1 MQQKK
6 LLYKGSFV
14 ESKRLELEL
23 ISNNIHPIIV
33 NKKQSAIFSG
43 FGYNPNE
50 EIFVYV
56 FEDQFNFSK
65 KIANTLVI

>member
-23 ISNNIHPIIV
+23 ISNNVHPIIV

-56 FEDQFNFSK
+56 FEDQFDFSK

>member
-56 FEDQFNFSK
+56 FEDQFDFSK
-65 KIANTLVI
+65 KISNTLVI

>member
-23 ISNNIHPIIV
+23 ISNKIHPIIV

-50 EIFVYV
+50 EILVYV
-56 FEDQFNFSK
+56 FEDQFDFSK

>member
-14 ESKRLELEL
+14 ESKRLEIEL

-56 FEDQFNFSK
+56 FEDQFDFSK
-65 KIANTLVI
+65 KLQIL

>member
-56 FEDQFNFSK
+56 FEDQFAFSK
-65 KIANTLVI
+65 KIATTLVI

>member
-23 ISNNIHPIIV
+23 ISYNIHPIIV

-56 FEDQFNFSK
+56 FEDQFDFSK

>member
-14 ESKRLELEL
+14 KSKRLELEL

-56 FEDQFNFSK
+56 FEDQFDFSK

>member
-56 FEDQFNFSK
+56 FEDQFDFSK
-65 KIANTLVI
+65 KLQIL